1 MSGPGIDYREE
12 LARLGESGRDS
23 SKECEGEGWCVSLTA
38 GRSWSAV
45 FGREK
50 KRERESKEWRTTM
63 TKAVI
68 VNAGYD

>member
-50 KRERESKEWRTTM
+50 KREREERVANNNDKGSNSECW
-63 TKAVI
+63 I
-68 VNAGYD
+68 